1 MFLAK
6 QGRQYSLK
14 YNHRSVQ
21 KLVQVVDALFQRQQD
36 FGEQVYY
43 HLVEAGTRPHPA
55 LVNAQG
61 ESHVPLR
68 WLFLEDKKK

>member
-1 MFLAK
+1 MAFVGGTCSTYNKARLDVLAK

-36 FGEQVYY
+36 FGERSITS
-43 HLVEAGTRPHPA
+43 L
-55 LVNAQG
+55 
-61 ESHVPLR
+61 
-68 WLFLEDKKK
+68 